1 MDFKF
6 PAKLVEV
13 VDGDTLRCDLDLG
26 FHMWLRDVLVRLER
40 IDTPETRTKNKLE
53 KEAGL
58 AVQRWLRLYLA
69 DRKNVFQVHSYELDK
84 YGRVLGDV
92 DCGNG
97 GPSLYNALL
106 ERGFAQMC
114 GADGQRKPW
123 TEPALQSILQALK

>member
-58 AVQRWLRLYLA
+58 AVQRWLKLYLA
-69 DRKNVFQVHSYELDK
+69 DRKVFQVVSFELDK

-92 DCGNG
+92 YFWNG
-97 GPSLYNALL
+97 ASCLTNTLL
-106 ERGFAQMC
+106 ERGFAQKC
-114 GADGQRKPW
+114 GPDGQRNPW
-123 TEPALQSILQALK
+123 TESALQSILQALK